1 MPAEPSFTLGI
12 EEEYHLVE
20 SASGSLA
27 AEPPPTMLQ
36 AAQDRLGERAMPE
49 FLKSQIE
56 VATRKCTSLAEA
68 RRELVKL
75 RQTIADLAGQHG
87 LAPIAASTH
96 PFADW
101 GNLKHSDRERY
112 VQLARD
118 LQGVARRLVICGM
131 HVHVGIEDEH
141 LRIDLM
147 NQMAYFLPHLLAL
160 STSSP
165 FWRGADTGLKSY
177 RISVFNEL
185 PRTGLPQ
192 GFASWG
198 EYQRHVQILVS
209 AGLIEDASKFWW
221 DLRPSARFPTLEMRI
236 TDVCTSLDDGVAIAA
251 LYRCLLRMLWR
262 LRRSNQRW
270 RLYAHMLIYE
280 NRWRAQRY
288 GTEEGLVDFGKG
300 IVVPYRD
307 LLEEIIELVAP
318 DAAHFGCE
326 AEVAHARTIL
336 ERGTSADRQRRIY
349 KDALAAGAAPPEAL
363 KRVVEWL
370 AAETIAGL

>member
-1 MPAEPSFTLGI
+1 
-12 EEEYHLVE
+12 
-20 SASGSLA
+20 
-27 AEPPPTMLQ
+27 
-36 AAQDRLGERAMPE
+36 
-49 FLKSQIE
+49 
-56 VATRKCTSLAEA
+56 
-68 RRELVKL
+68 
-75 RQTIADLAGQHG
+75 
-87 LAPIAASTH
+87 
-96 PFADW
+96 
-101 GNLKHSDRERY
+101 
-112 VQLARD
+112 
-118 LQGVARRLVICGM
+118 
-131 HVHVGIEDEH
+131 
-141 LRIDLM
+141 
-147 NQMAYFLPHLLAL
+147 
-160 STSSP
+160 
-165 FWRGADTGLKSY
+165 
-177 RISVFNEL
+177 
-185 PRTGLPQ
+185 
-192 GFASWG
+192 
-198 EYQRHVQILVS
+198 
-209 AGLIEDASKFWW
+209 
-221 DLRPSARFPTLEMRI
+221 MRI